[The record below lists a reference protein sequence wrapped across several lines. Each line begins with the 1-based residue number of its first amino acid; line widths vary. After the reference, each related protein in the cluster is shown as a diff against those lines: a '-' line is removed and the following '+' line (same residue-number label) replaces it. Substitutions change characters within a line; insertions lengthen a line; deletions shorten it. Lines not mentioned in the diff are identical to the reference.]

1 MVSQSKER
9 TANWN
14 NKPQE
19 KGKERDI
26 MEKSMLT
33 EQQERTLKKLGEA
46 LPNMSMM
53 EKMMLLARYEGYNEA
68 REVANKKADTP
79 AEKEE

>member
-1 MVSQSKER
+1 
-9 TANWN
+9 
-14 NKPQE
+14 
-19 KGKERDI
+19 

-68 REVANKKADTP
+68 REAAKEKAVVAT
-79 AEKEE
+79 EKEAD